1 MSETKEGEKYNL
13 YDFTKSIYIF
23 SHIKTLLVDPEVQ
36 NLEKKLLYFIRWLEF
51 AIYIIASLKIII
63 IFGYFIIFQASFAF
77 GNFIKLSYKSK
88 CDISIKKFFIY
99 FLLFFKR
106 ILKKIYTFN
115 FYIIQNKAISLFLIL
130 FFLINIVLNYYF
142 IEQNIA
148 QIEYIEKDDYFI
160 NLYFSSFEFYLLME
174 LICYMFYSI
183 KNIVHALLFAFGYFI
198 ALNIIII
205 FTYFYVEK
213 YEFLN
218 GAFMLNEPQRILN
231 IIIFSILMILKI
243 NCLYKIIYFN
253 KESK

>member
-1 MSETKEGEKYNL
+1 MSETKEGEKYSL

-23 SHIKTLLVDPEVQ
+23 SHIKTLLVDTEVQ
-36 NLEKKLLYFIRWLEF
+36 NLEKKHLLFIKYFEF
-51 AIYIIASLKIII
+51 GIYVIALIKILI

-77 GNFIKLSYKSK
+77 ANFIKLSYKSK

-106 ILKKIYTFN
+106 IFKKIYTFN

-130 FFLINIVLNYYF
+130 FFLINIVLNYSF
-142 IEQNIA
+142 IEENLE
-148 QIEYIEKDDYFI
+148 QIELIEKDDYFI

-183 KNIVHALLFAFGYFI
+183 RNIVHALLFAFGYFI
-198 ALNIIII
+198 TLNIIII
-205 FTYFYVEK
+205 FTYLYVQK
-213 YEFLN
+213 YEYLN

-243 NCLYKIIYFN
+243 YCLYKIIYFN